1 VKIQFIF
8 LLALSACSQFDQ
20 IAECDEQAGLT
31 AIEADNL
38 SSAYEALKGC
48 AYTDA
53 SGKALHDLHILIFP
67 EGFGSY
73 KSEDQRIIDSQRLN
87 CRAALAGYEVS
98 VSSLAHTYLYGS
110 SYMSVNP
117 IPEVSLCLSTIPAP
131 SASEYVNP
139 GHVEACLSLN
149 PDIDPTYECY

>member
-1 VKIQFIF
+1 MKIQLIF

-20 IAECDEQAGLT
+20 ITVCDEQAGLK

-48 AYTDA
+48 ANTDA
-53 SGKALHDLHILIFP
+53 SGKALHDLHVLIFP
-67 EGFGSY
+67 EGLGSY
-73 KSEDQRIIDSQRLN
+73 KSLDQRIIDSQGLN

-110 SYMSVNP
+110 SYMSVSP
-117 IPEVSLCLSTIPAP
+117 IPEVSLCLSTIPA
-131 SASEYVNP
+131 SSSSEYVDP
-139 GHVEACLSLN
+139 KYVQACLSLN